1 LVFLS
6 TEAGGAGLNLQF
18 SDTVINFDL
27 PWNPAKKNQRIG
39 RVNRIGQESNSI
51 TAINMMALDS
61 IEARIADGIVLKQEL
76 FNAVL
81 NDAANT
87 DEVDFSAKGRST
99 FIEQLKQ
106 LALFDIP
113 DKAQALP
120 IEEKT
125 AFSEKVEQM
134 NLFGEE
140 EPEAVEETVEIKP
153 STELT
158 TNVQQGTSNEAIV
171 AREAPL
177 PQQVEETL
185 NNGLQ
190 FLSGVFKMATGKEL
204 LSEEQSVSVNKE
216 TGEVVM
222 KFKLP
227 KY

>member
-140 EPEAVEETVEIKP
+140 EPETVEETVEIKP

-158 TNVQQGTSNEAIV
+158 TNVQQDAGSEAIV

-227 KY
+227 KF

>member
-113 DKAQALP
+113 DKAEALP

-140 EPEAVEETVEIKP
+140 EPETVDETVEINP

-158 TNVQQGTSNEAIV
+158 ANVQQDAGSEAIA

>member
-158 TNVQQGTSNEAIV
+158 TNVQQGTSNEAIA

>member
-106 LALFDIP
+106 LALFDIL

-140 EPEAVEETVEIKP
+140 EPETVEETVGINP

-158 TNVQQGTSNEAIV
+158 ANVQQDAGSEAIV

-227 KY
+227 KF